1 MDDCELALEAI
12 ALQDKL
18 KVIAVVREAFSHKDV
33 EVLKD
38 GLANTTALSLHQEFE
53 DVSLTQERLSKVLST
68 QETLQE
74 QVIKRN
80 VELTK
85 AKASGIPAT
94 DSLLLEA
101 QALFETRTNLFA
113 DTSNDVAHGAEVKA
127 AFAALIIVKLH
138 EEGFGTWSD
147 LSWAG

>member
-1 MDDCELALEAI
+1 M
-12 ALQDKL
+12 
-18 KVIAVVREAFSHKDV
+18 
-33 EVLKD
+33 
-38 GLANTTALSLHQEFE
+38 
-53 DVSLTQERLSKVLST
+53 LST

-85 AKASGIPAT
+85 VKASGIPAT

-127 AFAALIIVKLH
+127 AFADIIYCQAPRRGLWNVVRSVL
-138 EEGFGTWSD
+138 GWIMD
-147 LSWAG
+147 LDVIDHPHWWQIVLECTLEKYDHFKQLFDRWVLARRIS